1 MKAKYIFLK
10 CFLILFFEILKSQTT
25 SDVYISDVQ
34 GNQNP
39 TISCSY
45 PFVNGSCVQLT
56 ANYPQFRL
64 TDSYQVSSVPYAP
77 YSAPTKTVIKDNLD
91 DVFTRVIDLPFSF
104 CFYGKSYRKL
114 VIGSNGMISFDTNQA
129 NQANAPN
136 FSDTLPNQNLP
147 KESIFGVLHDMYFS
161 TTGDSEINYS
171 VIGAAPF
178 RKFIINFYKG
188 RLSGCETQ
196 DSTSQ
201 IVLSEGSNTI
211 EIFVEKKRNPL

>member
-91 DVFTRVIDLPFSF
+91 DVFTKVIDLPFSF

-114 VIGSNGMISFDTNQA
+114 VI
-129 NQANAPN
+129 
-136 FSDTLPNQNLP
+136 
-147 KESIFGVLHDMYFS
+147 V
-161 TTGDSEINYS
+161 
-171 VIGAAPF
+171 
-178 RKFIINFYKG
+178 
-188 RLSGCETQ
+188 
-196 DSTSQ
+196 
-201 IVLSEGSNTI
+201 
-211 EIFVEKKRNPL
+211 